1 MIDKIKYLSNTCGN
15 SLGIFMVKITELKYY
30 NIATTLF
37 IILLGFF
44 LSISISVSQIT
55 LGVLLLLLIIYV
67 VERKYNILKN
77 NIYFMLFFIYWIS
90 AILSTFL
97 GSEYASISKGLTSPW
112 PMLIFF
118 VSFYFST
125 EKNINYVIFAFA
137 LGLFIMSISNFYY
150 YFTLGQIDY
159 RYFRSHSIAGPYM
172 ITAHLLSIGII
183 FLIAVILTKIEKRKW
198 YILFYIITVLLSCYA
213 LFLTATRMPLFVV
226 ALITGLMFILKLRW
240 KGLILAVLLFSVFIS
255 YMIFDPYMAG
265 RFNNFFEG
273 IKNPATSHGWR
284 LYLWKNSIM
293 LLNEYPLFGIGDG
306 AFEKLITPLMPA
318 NIGLPMSHAH
328 NSFIMHLVT
337 YGSVGIITFILFY
350 GKILLDLLKNIYS
363 SSYAFIGISV
373 FAAYILEGFAENNFG
388 LSLSC
393 MQSLFM
399 IGLMAGLMKKSYS
412 TAKEE

>member
-1 MIDKIKYLSNTCGN
+1 
-15 SLGIFMVKITELKYY
+15 MVKIAELKYY
-30 NIATTLF
+30 NVATTLF
-37 IILLGFF
+37 LILLGFF
-44 LSISISVSQIT
+44 LSISISISQIT
-55 LGVLLLLLIIYV
+55 LGVLLLLLIIYIIDG
-67 VERKYNILKN
+67 KYNILKN
-77 NIYFMLFFIYWIS
+77 NIYFMLFFLYWVS
-90 AILSTFL
+90 AILSTFF
-97 GSEYASISKGLTSPW
+97 GSEYAIISKGLTSPW

-118 VSFYFST
+118 VSFYFVT
-125 EKNINYVIFAFA
+125 EKNIKYIILAFA
-137 LGLFIMSISNFYY
+137 VGLFIMSISNFYY

-183 FLIAVILTKIEKRKW
+183 FLVAVIITRIEKRKW
-198 YILFYIITVLLSCYA
+198 YVLFYIITVLSSCYA

-226 ALITGLMFILKLRW
+226 ALITGFMFILKLRW
-240 KGLILAVLLFSVFIS
+240 KGLILAVLLFSVFVS

-318 NIGLPMSHAH
+318 NVDLPMSHAH
-328 NSFIMHLVT
+328 NSFVMHFVT
-337 YGSVGIITFILFY
+337 YGIIGIITFILFY
-350 GKILLDLLKNIYS
+350 GKILLDLLKNIFS

-373 FAAYILEGFAENNFG
+373 FAAYILEGFTENNFG

-399 IGLMAGLMKKSYS
+399 IGLMVGLMKKSYS
-412 TAKEE
+412 TAKAE

>member
-1 MIDKIKYLSNTCGN
+1 
-15 SLGIFMVKITELKYY
+15 MVKIAELKYY
-30 NIATTLF
+30 NVTTTLF
-37 IILLGFF
+37 LILLGFF
-44 LSISISVSQIT
+44 LSISISISQIT
-55 LGVLLLLLIIYV
+55 LGVLLLLLIIYIV
-67 VERKYNILKN
+67 DKKYNILKN
-77 NIYFMLFFIYWIS
+77 NIYFMLFFLYWVS
-90 AILSTFL
+90 AILSTFF
-97 GSEYASISKGLTSPW
+97 GSEYVIISKGLTSPW

-118 VSFYFST
+118 VSFYFVT

-183 FLIAVILTKIEKRKW
+183 FLVAVIITRIEKRKW
-198 YILFYIITVLLSCYA
+198 YVLFYIITVLSSCYA

-226 ALITGLMFILKLRW
+226 ALITGFMFILKLRW
-240 KGLILAVLLFSVFIS
+240 KGLILAVLLFSVFVS

-318 NIGLPMSHAH
+318 NVDLPMSHAH
-328 NSFIMHLVT
+328 NSFVMHFVT
-337 YGSVGIITFILFY
+337 YGIIGIITFILFY
-350 GKILLDLLKNIYS
+350 GKILLDLLKNIFS

-373 FAAYILEGFAENNFG
+373 FAAYILEGFTENNFG

-399 IGLMAGLMKKSYS
+399 IGLMVGLMKKSYS
-412 TAKEE
+412 TAKAE

>member
-1 MIDKIKYLSNTCGN
+1 
-15 SLGIFMVKITELKYY
+15 
-30 NIATTLF
+30 
-37 IILLGFF
+37 
-44 LSISISVSQIT
+44 
-55 LGVLLLLLIIYV
+55 
-67 VERKYNILKN
+67 
-77 NIYFMLFFIYWIS
+77 
-90 AILSTFL
+90 
-97 GSEYASISKGLTSPW
+97 
-112 PMLIFF
+112 
-118 VSFYFST
+118 
-125 EKNINYVIFAFA
+125 
-137 LGLFIMSISNFYY
+137 
-150 YFTLGQIDY
+150 
-159 RYFRSHSIAGPYM
+159 M

-183 FLIAVILTKIEKRKW
+183 FLIAVVLSKIEKRKW

-240 KGLILAVLLFSVFIS
+240 KGLILAVILFSVFIS
-255 YMIFDPYMAG
+255 YMVFDPYMAG

-284 LYLWKNSIM
+284 LYLWKNSMM
-293 LLNEYPLFGIGDG
+293 LLNEYPLFGIGEG

-350 GKILLDLLKNIYS
+350 GKILLDFLKNIYS

-373 FAAYILEGFAENNFG
+373 FTAYILEGFTENNFG

-393 MQSLFM
+393 MQSLFI
-399 IGLMAGLMKKSYS
+399 IGLMVGLMKKSYS

>member
-1 MIDKIKYLSNTCGN
+1 MAKIA
-15 SLGIFMVKITELKYY
+15 ELKYY
-30 NIATTLF
+30 NVATTLF
-37 IILLGFF
+37 LILLGFF
-44 LSISISVSQIT
+44 LSISISISQIT
-55 LGVLLLLLIIYV
+55 LGVLLLLLIIYIV
-67 VERKYNILKN
+67 DKKYNILKN
-77 NIYFMLFFIYWIS
+77 NIYFMLFFLYWVS
-90 AILSTFL
+90 AILSIFF
-97 GSEYASISKGLTSPW
+97 GSEYVIISKGLTSPW

-118 VSFYFST
+118 VSFYFVT
-125 EKNINYVIFAFA
+125 EKNIHYVIFAFA
-137 LGLFIMSISNFYY
+137 LGLFIMSISSFYY
-150 YFTLGQIDY
+150 YFTLGQVY
-159 RYFRSHSIAGPYM
+159 YTYFRSHSIAGPYM

-183 FLIAVILTKIEKRKW
+183 FLIAVILTKLEKRKW
-198 YILFYIITVLLSCYA
+198 YVLFYIITVLSSCYA

-226 ALITGLMFILKLRW
+226 ALITGFMLILQLRW
-240 KGLILAVLLFSVFIS
+240 KGLILAVILFSVFIS

-293 LLNEYPLFGIGDG
+293 LLNEYPLFGIGEG
-306 AFEKLITPLMPA
+306 AFEKLITPLMPV
-318 NIGLPMSHAH
+318 NIDLPMSHAH
-328 NSFIMHLVT
+328 NSFVMHFVT
-337 YGSVGIITFILFY
+337 YGIIGIITFILFY
-350 GKILLDLLKNIYS
+350 GKILLDLLKNIFS

-412 TAKEE
+412 TAKAE